1 MEEAE
6 QARKHGHRR
15 AVAALVKMGADLF
28 DQSAHLPNSEERD
41 LFNEV
46 MVAKVLP
53 VACWRRCASLDGSA
67 GRWGW
72 PDTRAGQPVGRRD
85 QPLPQEVT
93 FMAPR
98 SSASSGRP
106 AR

>member
-53 VACWRRCASLDGSA
+53 VACRGLSA
-67 GRWGW
+67 
-72 PDTRAGQPVGRRD
+72 
-85 QPLPQEVT
+85 
-93 FMAPR
+93 R
-98 SSASSGRP
+98 S
-106 AR
+106 